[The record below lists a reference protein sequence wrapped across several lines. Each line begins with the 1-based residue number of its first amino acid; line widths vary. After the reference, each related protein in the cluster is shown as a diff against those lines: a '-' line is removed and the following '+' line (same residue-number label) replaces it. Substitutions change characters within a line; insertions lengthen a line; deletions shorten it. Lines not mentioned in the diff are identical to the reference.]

1 MRMIHSSEIKKPFQ
15 VDIFGGCGKKKCDI
29 GYQGGRSSRV
39 DNCTATVEREYMFY
53 LSFENSLCDQVR
65 ETMS

>member
-1 MRMIHSSEIKKPFQ
+1 MYYEGDSQFQ